1 MKKLILLSLAI
12 VLFTSCQEKAAK
24 RYTQKSPEI
33 EVLKSVIKD
42 YNTKNWEALLSHYAD
57 TSKTFF
63 NTVDKP
69 ISSKKIA
76 DYHTQNDV
84 NYSQRGFI
92 DEGQEYEMVLTDD
105 GKTWVNFWGTW
116 KGTLIG
122 NNKEITLA
130 VHLTAQ
136 FIDNKI
142 VQDHGY
148 WDASEVVL
156 SLQEIEAAKNMIQ
169 EVEEE

>member
-12 VLFTSCQEKAAK
+12 VLFTACQEKEAK
-24 RYTQKSPEI
+24 RYTQNSPEI
-33 EVLKSVIKD
+33 DVLKTVIKD
-42 YNTKNWEALLSHYAD
+42 YNAKNWEAIVSHYAD
-57 TSKTFF
+57 TSKTYF

-69 ISSKKIA
+69 FASSEISE
-76 DYHTQNDV
+76 YHKQNDV
-84 NYSQRGFI
+84 NYSKRGFI
-92 DEGQEYEMVLTDD
+92 DEGQDYEMVLTDD

-116 KGTLIG
+116 KGTLVG

-136 FIDNKI
+136 FIDKKI

-148 WDASEVVL
+148 WDASEVML
-156 SLQEIEAAKNMIQ
+156 NLQEIEAAKNMIE
-169 EVEEE
+169 EVEE